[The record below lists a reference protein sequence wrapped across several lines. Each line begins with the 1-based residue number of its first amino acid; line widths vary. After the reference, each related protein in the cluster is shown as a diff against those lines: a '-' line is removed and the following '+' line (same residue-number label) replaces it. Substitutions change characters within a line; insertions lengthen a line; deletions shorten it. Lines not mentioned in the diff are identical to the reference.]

1 MAKRGRKKISAL
13 QDVNA
18 DTVDFS
24 DKKKAFLFLF
34 SQQEERIRN
43 SILSDLPAYNAL
55 LSMEAESF
63 EEIQLRH
70 LAKNQGIP
78 YGKDTP
84 PIPKCPFCEKED
96 QVNKKTGYQY
106 RCKAC
111 KQTFSVNYNSI
122 VYGSKCDALTWMKLF
137 HCILNFTP
145 ISRTCEICG
154 IQKNTYYQ
162 VRNRL
167 FYGLQILMDRM
178 KLYGEIQ
185 VDNTFVRVSYKGM
198 NLQAADHPEDSVFYE
213 DDTWKPR
220 PGRKRGGSYLMKER
234 NANNIC
240 IFSAID
246 DRGHVLVRF
255 AGIGITSLRSLKK
268 YISADHFLTEVPRVD
283 PFQDLTKPQPTEPK
297 SAPGTSSVMVADKE
311 KAIENFAEMLNLQC
325 ETHVYR
331 KDGVQLQLPT
341 GARNIQRVNALHKRL
356 KDFLRDCSYISSK
369 YLPGY
374 LLLFEFIE
382 STGASQRAISQL
394 FEILAEPNLGRS
406 PTYYQ
411 EMYSVPNYLLE
422 WLDDD
427 NVLRKLPYN
436 KLLAFYLYDH
446 IREKESY
453 PNVNMT
459 MAYIEKETSYTAP
472 TIRKFYRDLKQAGYR
487 EKILRFFGEPT
498 AEKTEKSIVDIE
510 PEENSRTA
518 RQNDA
523 TFTPIV
529 FAIYDEYAKIRR
541 MPKSQRPSFEKFLDE
556 KNRQYGTNFKRSNML
571 MKFRKIEESGLR
583 EPLPKINYD
592 KEPAGY
598 TVLSRKIKVALEY
611 DALRR
616 SYREKGETIPPRYIL
631 CEVLG
636 NKYGIATRTVNEHIT
651 DGNKYMREHPE
662 FDPESVK

>member
-1 MAKRGRKKISAL
+1 
-13 QDVNA
+13 
-18 DTVDFS
+18 
-24 DKKKAFLFLF
+24 
-34 SQQEERIRN
+34 
-43 SILSDLPAYNAL
+43 
-55 LSMEAESF
+55 MEAESF
-63 EEIQLRH
+63 EEIQLRR
-70 LAKNQGIP
+70 LAKERGIP
-78 YGKDTP
+78 YDKNIP
-84 PIPKCPFCEKED
+84 PVPNCPFCGKEN

-137 HCILNFTP
+137 QCILNFTP
-145 ISRTCEICG
+145 ISRICEICG

-162 VRNRL
+162 MRNRL
-167 FYGLQILMDRM
+167 FYALQILMDRM

-185 VDNTFVRVSYKGM
+185 VDNTFVRVSYKGI
-198 NLQAADHPEDSVFYE
+198 NLRAADHPEDSVFYE
-213 DDTWKPR
+213 DATWQPR
-220 PGRKRGGSYLMKER
+220 PGRKRGSSYLMKER

-240 IFSAID
+240 IFTAID

-283 PFQDLTKPQPTEPK
+283 PFQDLIKPQAAEPK
-297 SAPGTSSVMVADKE
+297 SAPGTDSVMVADKE
-311 KAIENFAEMLNLQC
+311 KAIENFAETLNLQC

-331 KDGVQLQLPT
+331 KDGVQLQLPA
-341 GARNIQRVNALHKRL
+341 GARNIQRANALHKRL
-356 KDFLRDCSYISSK
+356 KDFLRDCSYVSSK

-374 LLLFEFIE
+374 LLLFEFME
-382 STGASQRAISQL
+382 STGASQKAISQL

-422 WLDDD
+422 WFDDD
-427 NVLRKLPYN
+427 NVLKKLPYN

-472 TIRKFYRDLKQAGYR
+472 TIRKFYKDLKQAGYR
-487 EKILRFFGEPT
+487 EKILDFFGEPKGKN
-498 AEKTEKSIVDIE
+498 AEAEGRDTGSERKRNTSKQ
-510 PEENSRTA
+510 NSK
-518 RQNDA
+518 

-529 FAIYDEYAKIRR
+529 LAIYDEYAKIRR
-541 MPKSQRPSFEKFLDE
+541 IPKSQRPTLEEFLAE
-556 KNRQYGTNFKRSNML
+556 KNKQFGTAFKPANMR
-571 MKFRKIEESGLR
+571 MKFKKIEESGLR
-583 EPLPKINYD
+583 EALPDLNYE
-592 KEPAGY
+592 KEPVGN

-611 DALRR
+611 DALRL
-616 SYREKGETIPPRYIL
+616 SYREKGEKIPPRHIL
-631 CEVLG
+631 CEILG
-636 NKYGIATRTVNEHIT
+636 KRHGIAIRTVNEYIT

-662 FDPESVK
+662 FNPDK